1 MYRMKETA
9 SNAIRAT
16 VDSPLQSPLE
26 VADETLAEAARDGD
40 HAAFD
45 QIFERHRRRVARLA
59 GRFFNRPERVEEIL
73 QDVFTKVYFNLD
85 AYSPDRGHSFSAWL
99 TRVTIN
105 ACYDELRRAR
115 RRPEGSVS
123 DITADEADWLNVQL
137 QAKRANAEA
146 AVIARDLANKLL
158 ARLSADDRLV
168 LTLLD
173 AEEMT
178 VAEIAVLMGW
188 KISKVKVRAHRA
200 RHSLRKVLGEF
211 V

>member
-9 SNAIRAT
+9 S
-16 VDSPLQSPLE
+16 DSLRETADLVSRSAPD
-26 VADETLAEAARDGD
+26 VADETLAEAARAGD

-45 QIFERHRRRVARLA
+45 EIFARHRRRVARLA

-73 QDVFTKVYFNLD
+73 QEVFTKVYFNLD

-99 TRVTIN
+99 SRVTIN

-115 RRPEGSVS
+115 RRPESSIS
-123 DITADEADWLNVQL
+123 DLTTDEADWINVQL
-137 QAKRANAEA
+137 QGKRSNAES
-146 AVIARDLANKLL
+146 AVISRDLANKLL
-158 ARLSADDRLV
+158 ARLSAEDRLV

-173 AEEMT
+173 AEELS
-178 VAEIAVLMGW
+178 VAEIAVMMGW

-200 RHSLRKVLGEF
+200 RHSLRRVLGEF
-211 V
+211 L

>member
-9 SNAIRAT
+9 TDAVLAPADPVTRCE
-16 VDSPLQSPLE
+16 LE
-26 VADETLAEAARDGD
+26 VADETLAEAARAGD

-73 QDVFTKVYFNLD
+73 QEVFTKVYFNLD

-99 TRVTIN
+99 SRVTIN
-105 ACYDELRRAR
+105 ACYDELRRTR
-115 RRPEGSVS
+115 RRPESSIS
-123 DITADEADWLNVQL
+123 DITTDEADWINVQL
-137 QAKRANAEA
+137 QGKRSNAESA
-146 AVIARDLANKLL
+146 AISRDLANKLL
-158 ARLSADDRLV
+158 SRLSSEDRLV

-173 AEEMT
+173 AEELS
-178 VAEIAVLMGW
+178 VAEIAVVMGW

-211 V
+211 L

>member
-1 MYRMKETA
+1 MA
-9 SNAIRAT
+9 SNPKLAT
-16 VDSPLQSPLE
+16 VNSDSQIRLD

-40 HAAFD
+40 HEAFE

-73 QDVFTKVYFNLD
+73 QEVFTKVYFNLD

-99 TRVTIN
+99 SRVTIN

-115 RRPEGSVS
+115 RRPESSIS
-123 DITADEADWLNVQL
+123 DITTDEADWINVQL
-137 QAKRANAEA
+137 QGKRSNAEST
-146 AVIARDLANKLL
+146 VISRDLANKLL
-158 ARLSADDRLV
+158 ARLSSEDRLV

-173 AEEMT
+173 AEELT
-178 VAEIAVLMGW
+178 VAEIAVVMGW

-200 RHSLRKVLGEF
+200 RHSLRRVLGEF
-211 V
+211 L

>member
-1 MYRMKETA
+1 
-9 SNAIRAT
+9 
-16 VDSPLQSPLE
+16 
-26 VADETLAEAARDGD
+26 
-40 HAAFD
+40 
-45 QIFERHRRRVARLA
+45 RRRVARLA

-73 QDVFTKVYFNLD
+73 QEVFTKVYFSLD
-85 AYSPDRGHSFSAWL
+85 AYSPDRGHSFGAWL

-115 RRPEGSVS
+115 RRPEGSIS
-123 DITADEADWLNVQL
+123 DITPDEAGWLHSQL
-137 QAKRANAEA
+137 RSNQSSNAEA
-146 AVIARDLANKLL
+146 SVIARDLANKLL

-188 KISKVKVRAHRA
+188 K
-200 RHSLRKVLGEF
+200 
-211 V
+211 

>member
-16 VDSPLQSPLE
+16 VEPVSPSTLE
-26 VADETLAEAARDGD
+26 VADETLAEAARAGD
-40 HAAFD
+40 VQAFEE
-45 QIFERHRRRVARLA
+45 IFERHRRRVARLA

-73 QDVFTKVYFNLD
+73 QEVFIKVYFNLD
-85 AYSPDRGHSFSAWL
+85 AYSPDRGHSFGAWL
-99 TRVTIN
+99 SRVTIN
-105 ACYDELRRAR
+105 ACYDELRRER
-115 RRPEGSVS
+115 RRPESSMS
-123 DITADEADWLNVQL
+123 DISADELDWLNVQL
-137 QAKRANAEA
+137 QGKRSNAESEL
-146 AVIARDLANKLL
+146 ISRDLANKLL
-158 ARLSADDRLV
+158 ARLSSEDRLV

-173 AEEMT
+173 AEELT
-178 VAEIAVLMGW
+178 VAEIAVVMGW